1 MALMA
6 YAQGYFPMA
15 ESIDEPHCVWV
26 RPKKRGMIP
35 LDQFHISTKLSQKF
49 RNMQGQFFY
58 DRDFE
63 QVLKQCQTIRQEKTD
78 TWINDE
84 IFELYLELYEEGYA
98 HSIEYWEDDQLLGGL
113 YGLHMGGIFF
123 GESMFSCKNNA
134 SKFCLIQLVATLI
147 QNKFKIL
154 DAQFMSD
161 HLGQFGAIEINQLD
175 FEPLLEEAIKLNCTF
190 TAFPNAPIR
199 ALDIITKHKI
209 KNI

>member
-35 LDQFHISTKLSQKF
+35 LDQFHVASKLAQKF
-49 RNMQGQFFY
+49 RNMQGQLFY

-63 QVLKQCQTIRQEKTD
+63 QVLKNCQTIRKDKTD

-84 IFELYLELYEEGYA
+84 IVDLYLELHEEGHA
-98 HSIEYWEDDQLLGGL
+98 HSVEYWENDQLLGGL
-113 YGLHMGGIFF
+113 YGLHIGGIFF
-123 GESMFSCKNNA
+123 GESMFSRATNA

-154 DAQFMSD
+154 DAQFIND
-161 HLGQFGAIEINQLD
+161 HLSQFGAIEIDQID
-175 FEPLLEEAIKLNCTF
+175 FEPLLEEAIKLNCNF
-190 TAFPNAPIR
+190 IGLPNAPIN
-199 ALDIITKHKI
+199 ALNIIAKYKT
-209 KNI
+209 